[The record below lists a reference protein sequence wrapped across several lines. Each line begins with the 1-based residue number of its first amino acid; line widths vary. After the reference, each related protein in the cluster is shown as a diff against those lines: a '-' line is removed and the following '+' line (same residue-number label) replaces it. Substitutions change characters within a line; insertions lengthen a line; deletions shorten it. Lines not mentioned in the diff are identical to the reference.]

1 MAILKHGDHG
11 AAVADLQ
18 RWLNHHGAA
27 LPADGWF
34 GDATET
40 ALVTFQRKMG
50 LIADGSA
57 GRATMLA
64 LSTGTVPAKRLLAAD
79 VKAAAERL
87 QAHPAALCAVLDV
100 ESRGEG
106 FLPDGR
112 PAILFERH
120 VFYKRLAAAGADV
133 ESMATRFPALV
144 NPQRGGYAGGSAEW
158 LRLTNAQGLAGEHSA
173 AAYESCSWGLFQ
185 IMGYHWEHLGYG
197 SCAEFVAAMNRDE
210 AAHLEAFARFVES
223 DPALL
228 KALRARKWADFAKL
242 YNGPAYKENRYD
254 VKLASAFEHHDRLAS
269 V

>member
-11 AAVADLQ
+11 AAVTELQ
-18 RWLNHHGAA
+18 RWLNYYGAT
-27 LPADGWF
+27 LPTDGWF
-34 GDATET
+34 GDATEA
-40 ALVTFQRKMG
+40 ALVAFQRKMG
-50 LIADGSA
+50 LIADGCA
-57 GRATMLA
+57 GRATLVA
-64 LSTGTVPAKRLLAAD
+64 LSLGTVPSKRLLAAE
-79 VKAAAERL
+79 VKAVAEHL
-87 QAHPAALCAVLDV
+87 QVHPAALCAVLDV

-120 VFYKRLAAAGADV
+120 VFYKRLAAAGAEV
-133 ESMATRFPALV
+133 EGLAARFPMLV

-185 IMGYHWEHLGYG
+185 IMGYHWARVGYG
-197 SCAEFVAAMNRDE
+197 SCAEFVAAMDLGE
-210 AAHLEAFARFVES
+210 PAHLVAFARFVES

-254 VKLASAFEHHDRLAS
+254 VKLASAFEHHDRLGS